1 MKTLNDSEVRIVKL
15 DPLRVLRSHGF
26 GPSPEGIAWQ
36 KLQDY
41 ASRHQLADWTRRRF
55 FGFNNPDPSPGS
67 PNYGYEQWM
76 TIDADTAVEQP
87 LTRKHVPARRYAV
100 TRFKGIENITDTWR
114 RFVAW
119 FEESGL
125 RPGPGWNECLEELL
139 TPITQPPEDWEF
151 DLYLPLAEGSE
162 I

>member
-1 MKTLNDSEVRIVKL
+1 MEDMVVEIRDLEAIEVVSAL
-15 DPLRVLRSHGF
+15 GF
-26 GPSPEGIAWQ
+26 GSEPEMEAWSLIQEFAAANGI
-36 KLQDY
+36 DIE
-41 ASRHQLADWTRRRF
+41 SGEHRF
-55 FGFNNPDPSPGS
+55 FGFNNPNPTPGS